1 MVTIKSKNLEITE
14 AFNEFIVKK
23 SASLEKLIDGRN
35 TSDIIIEIEKE
46 AGHSKKGE
54 NFFASGSVSLP
65 GQNISVQERSEDAKK
80 AIVGMIDDFKVEV
93 KKYKSKNKEYVRKK
107 QRNSDKFLLSTHETQ
122 DNDTE

>member
-14 AFNEFIVKK
+14 AFNEFITKK

-35 TSDIIIEIEKE
+35 TSDIVIEIEKE

-93 KKYKSKNKEYVRKK
+93 KKYKSKNKESIRKR
-107 QRNSDKFLLSTHETQ
+107 QQNSDKFLLSTKENNQ
-122 DNDTE
+122 DDTE